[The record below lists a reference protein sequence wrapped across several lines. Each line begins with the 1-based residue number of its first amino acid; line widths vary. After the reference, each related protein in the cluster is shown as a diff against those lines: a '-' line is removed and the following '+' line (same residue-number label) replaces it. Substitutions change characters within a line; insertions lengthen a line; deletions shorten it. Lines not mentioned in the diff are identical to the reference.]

1 MENIKPEMEFIK
13 LNPLPRYIRR
23 RNLRD
28 LIKKGHDPYTTGLYT
43 GQLTGYKQGYA
54 EGLLAAQKIIM
65 ERAGLDIKQPEI
77 VVPGADSDSVV

>member
-1 MENIKPEMEFIK
+1 MDELNKPEMEFIK

-54 EGLLAAQKIIM
+54 EGLAAAQKIIM
-65 ERAGLDIKQPEI
+65 EKSIPTAIPEI
-77 VVPGADSDSVV
+77 DKEETPPTT